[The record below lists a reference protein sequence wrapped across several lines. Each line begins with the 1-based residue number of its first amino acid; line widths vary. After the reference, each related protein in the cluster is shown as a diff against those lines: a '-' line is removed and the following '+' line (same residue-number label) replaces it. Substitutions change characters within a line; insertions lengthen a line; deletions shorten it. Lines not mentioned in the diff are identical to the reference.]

1 MKVDMGQLKDSI
13 KQRVLRR
20 LIGSDARRILLP
32 TTLEEERTPVVRE
45 ELMPLVAQ
53 IIEAVVEEMVSET
66 EGQN

>member
-1 MKVDMGQLKDSI
+1 MGQLKDSI

-32 TTLEEERTPVVRE
+32 TTLEEERAPVVRE

>member
-1 MKVDMGQLKDSI
+1 MGQLKDSI